1 MAGAG
6 TTFGGGVG
14 PPVVAGV
21 ESAVSEAVPELESL
35 PHEVARSAPTTRTA
49 TTRVPTVRDRRRWL
63 LLAIPIVLGLVIRLV
78 YLWGVHRTQ
87 CPTPWWEDPSAP
99 KELTGR
105 CPGDSYVYH
114 YGANLLAQGK
124 GFVIPTDFRVSG
136 GAIARAGADH
146 PPLFTLVLA
155 AFSFVGAKSW
165 LWHEHVVVALGVVNI
180 FLTGLL
186 GRRVAARFLDER
198 GALWVGF
205 VAAMFMAV
213 YPYVWLSDVMVLS
226 ETLAMTANLA
236 VALLCYRV
244 LDDRRWGWVIA
255 LGVAAGAAA
264 LVRAEMVLLGPL
276 LILPMLLRV
285 RSLSFAQQAGRIAVA
300 GLAMVAVL
308 TPWLYRNMTVF
319 NNPVTMS
326 TGTGITLAN
335 TNCDDTYQGG
345 GLGFW
350 SFRCI
355 PELPWNRP
363 EEELRATDPA
373 TLRLWVDQ
381 SGIAAPDD
389 ATPDQLVELLVAHG
403 RTADQSDD
411 EVYLRA
417 VGLDYLT
424 SHLDRLPVVTAAR
437 FGRMWGLYAPGQQL
451 TLENGEGRPEDAA
464 RFGLAMFYPLMV
476 LAIGG
481 TVVLARRRQPL
492 LPLLVPVAIV
502 TFAALTAFGQSRY
515 RAPAEPL
522 LMVLAAVGLMAF
534 IGWVRHRG
542 RDEPDEPATTRAPT
556 STPVDA

>member
-1 MAGAG
+1 
-6 TTFGGGVG
+6 
-14 PPVVAGV
+14 
-21 ESAVSEAVPELESL
+21 
-35 PHEVARSAPTTRTA
+35 
-49 TTRVPTVRDRRRWL
+49 VRDRRRWL
-63 LLAIPIVLGLVIRLV
+63 LLALPIVIGLVIRLV
-78 YLWGVHRTQ
+78 YLWSVQRSQ
-87 CPTPWWEDPSAP
+87 CPAGWWDGGTVAP
-99 KELTGR
+99 GTVST

-136 GAIARAGADH
+136 GVIARAGADH

-165 LWHEHVVVALGVVNI
+165 LWHAHVVVALGVVNI

-198 GALWVGF
+198 AAVWVGF

-244 LDDRRWGWVIA
+244 LDDRRWVWVVA

-285 RSLSFAQQAGRIAVA
+285 RSLSFAQQAGRVAVA

-308 TPWLYRNMTVF
+308 TPWLYRNMTIY
-319 NNPVTMS
+319 NHPVTMS

-335 TNCDDTYQGG
+335 TNCDDTYEGG

-350 SFRCI
+350 SFTCI
-355 PELPWNRP
+355 PPLPWTLP
-363 EEELRATDPA
+363 EDQLRATDPA

-437 FGRMWGLYAPGQQL
+437 FGRMWGLYEPGQQL
-451 TLENGEGRPEDAA
+451 KLEDGEGRPEDAA

-481 TVVLARRRQPL
+481 TVVLVRRRQPL

-542 RDEPDEPATTRAPT
+542 RAAPDEPATTRAPT